1 MKDIL
6 YSIKKVMVVF
16 LLCFIGLISYITY
29 FQIVVAPKIV
39 SSQYNGR
46 VWAKRNEILRG
57 TIYDKNMK
65 VISRSIRTDKNHQ
78 KREYEGGAM
87 FAHVLGYL
95 DTRYGITGL
104 ERRYDKELSSTNVND
119 TIKDLMQSKGKKKEK
134 YGNNIKTS
142 LDFNVQQKAYEL
154 LGENKGAVVAIN
166 PKTGEII
173 AIVSKP
179 SYDPNNLRGI
189 WASINKDESRPLLN
203 RAVSGLYPPG
213 STFKTVTAVSALENI
228 SGVVDKTFEDNGVLA
243 FNERES
249 LRNFAGES
257 FGSISFKNAYVHS
270 SNVVFGGLGLDLG
283 NDRLKETAEKFYFN
297 KDIHAKD
304 IGIEDSRFP
313 TLKSYQKGEIAQSA
327 IGQAT
332 VLATPTEMALVASS
346 VANDGVMMKPYL
358 VTEIMNSDGKTK
370 TKTEPEVLSE
380 VMSKDTA
387 QTMKDLMKGVVAY
400 GTGGA
405 ASVDGIQVCGK
416 TGTADHKEEGSGVAP
431 HSWFIG
437 FAPYDNPQ
445 IALAVI
451 VEEGGQGGI
460 AAAQIASGVIRSALI
475 K

>member
-1 MKDIL
+1 
-6 YSIKKVMVVF
+6 
-16 LLCFIGLISYITY
+16 
-29 FQIVVAPKIV
+29 
-39 SSQYNGR
+39 
-46 VWAKRNEILRG
+46 
-57 TIYDKNMK
+57 
-65 VISRSIRTDKNHQ
+65 
-78 KREYEGGAM
+78 M

-179 SYDPNNLRGI
+179 SYDPNNLKEI

-213 STFKTVTAVSALENI
+213 STFKTITAVSALENI
-228 SGVVDKTFEDNGVLA
+228 SGIVDKTFEDNGVLA

-313 TLKSYQKGEIAQSA
+313 ILKSYQKGEIAQSA

-380 VMSKDTA
+380 VMSKDIA

-431 HSWFIG
+431 HS
-437 FAPYDNPQ
+437 DRKS
-445 IALAVI
+445 V
-451 VEEGGQGGI
+451 V
-460 AAAQIASGVIRSALI
+460 
-475 K
+475 